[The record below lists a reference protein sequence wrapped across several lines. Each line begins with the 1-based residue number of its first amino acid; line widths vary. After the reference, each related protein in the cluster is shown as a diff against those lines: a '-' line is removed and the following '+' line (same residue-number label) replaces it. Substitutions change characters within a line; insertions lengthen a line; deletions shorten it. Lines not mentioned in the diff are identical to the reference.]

1 MCKTDK
7 EEYDKYW
14 DDISPFIKFG
24 CLKDEKFG
32 EKMKNSMLYKNLDHK
47 YMTLEDII
55 KEAKGEEADAA
66 KTEEAK
72 AEETKTDAE
81 ESKDADAKEEEKTR
95 IFYVTDEVQQSQYIN
110 MFKAQ
115 GQDAIILTHNIDS
128 AFITQIE
135 QQNQH
140 IKFKRIDADVE
151 DALKEDVDEKEL
163 DEIKTSLTDLFR
175 KTLNKENL
183 EVHVEKLKDAK
194 ISSIITLSEE
204 SRRMQDMMKMYAM
217 PGMDP
222 NMFGAPAQVLT
233 LNANNTLVKYLFEHG
248 DADNAKIICEQLY
261 DLAMLSHTTLSPE
274 EMTKFVQ
281 RSNEIMEMIA
291 R

>member
-1 MCKTDK
+1 MNKKIDVEVVIGGKPYTLSGYESSDYLQRIAMHINGK
-7 EEYDKYW
+7 IAEFRAQEGYARLETELKNVLLAINLS
-14 DDISPFIKFG
+14 DD
-24 CLKDEKFG
+24 
-32 EKMKNSMLYKNLDHK
+32 YQ
-47 YMTLEDII
+47 
-55 KEAKGEEADAA
+55 
-66 KTEEAK
+66 K
-72 AEETKTDAE
+72 AQNTIRE
-81 ESKDADAKEEEKTR
+81 
-95 IFYVTDEVQQSQYIN
+95 QSQYIN
-110 MFKAQ
+110 MFKE
-115 GQDAIILTHNIDS
+115 QDMDAVILNHNIDS

-261 DLAMLSHTTLSPE
+261 DLAMLSHTTLAPD

-291 R
+291 KF

>member
-1 MCKTDK
+1 
-7 EEYDKYW
+7 
-14 DDISPFIKFG
+14 
-24 CLKDEKFG
+24 
-32 EKMKNSMLYKNLDHK
+32 
-47 YMTLEDII
+47 
-55 KEAKGEEADAA
+55 
-66 KTEEAK
+66 
-72 AEETKTDAE
+72 
-81 ESKDADAKEEEKTR
+81 
-95 IFYVTDEVQQSQYIN
+95 
-110 MFKAQ
+110 MFKE
-115 GQDAIILTHNIDS
+115 QDMDAVILNHNIDS

-261 DLAMLSHTTLSPE
+261 DLAMLSHTTLAPE

-291 R
+291 KF